1 MTHEQIDTLRAVPL
15 GLMPNRLAI
24 ALAFQRVSQTDVCE
38 VTGLSNS
45 RMSAIVNGKRPAV
58 TVDEAARI
66 SRFFECQIE
75 DIFPVP
81 QDQRASDAA

>member
-1 MTHEQIDTLRAVPL
+1 MTHEQIETLRAVPL

-38 VTGLSNS
+38 ATALSNS

-66 SRFFECQIE
+66 ARFFDCQIE
-75 DIFPVP
+75 DIFPVA
-81 QDQRASDAA
+81 QQEQVA